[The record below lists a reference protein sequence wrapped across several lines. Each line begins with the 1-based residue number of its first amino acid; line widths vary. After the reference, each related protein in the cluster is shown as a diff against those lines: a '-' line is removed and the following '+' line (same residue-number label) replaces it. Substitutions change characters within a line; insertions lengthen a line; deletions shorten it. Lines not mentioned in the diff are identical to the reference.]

1 MDIKKVLIANR
12 GEIAVRVEK
21 TARKMGINT
30 VAIYSKND
38 TGSLHVLNCDEA
50 YKIDG
55 ESLSE
60 TYLNIDKIIEIAL
73 KSNCDAIHPG
83 YGFLSENSAFSKACA
98 DNNIRFVGP
107 GPEPI
112 SAMGNKLQARQ
123 LVSKIGVPIT
133 HGLSG
138 KVSEI
143 LSKANKLK
151 FPVLIKAASGGGG
164 KGMRIVY
171 SKEELKESLFATSR
185 EAENYFGD
193 GTVYVEQYL
202 ESPRHIE
209 VQVLAD
215 NYGNVI
221 HLFER
226 ECSLQR
232 RYQKII
238 EEAPSVTLDENK
250 RNELTSAA
258 VKIAK
263 EINYSNAG
271 TIEFLVDKKLD
282 FYFLEMNTRIQVEH
296 PVTEMITGIDIVE
309 EQFKVCSG
317 EKLSFSQNEIKKNGH
332 AIEARIYAEAPEN
345 NFAPSSGKMSL
356 YLPPQSNNYRIDS
369 AYNTASEVFPDF
381 DPMISKFIV
390 HDKNRADAISQ
401 LENALNNYYIQGIKT
416 NIQFLR
422 YLVTNKNYVEN
433 KISTS
438 FIENNLDKLLKY
450 TELRAKYITQALC
463 SAVLISLKPK
473 YKPASVWES
482 IGYWRVNP
490 KIKFTVEEK
499 EHEVKF
505 LKTTDGLKVTIENKD
520 WVINEI
526 SYKTSQ
532 LAFSLNNEYVKCH
545 FSSLNVSSFFISI
558 NGFQF
563 KIIRNDI
570 LDESVKWET
579 RKSNLNNE
587 KILFSPLPGKVVKIN
602 VKEGQKVIKGQDLI
616 IIEAMK
622 MENKLVSKYETV
634 VKSINVSVGQ
644 QVAPDIPLIEFEN
657 NSAN

>member
-12 GEIAVRVEK
+12 GEIAVRIEK

-38 TGSLHVLNCDEA
+38 AGSLHVLNCDEA
-50 YKIDG
+50 YKVDG

-60 TYLNIDKIIEIAL
+60 TYLNIDKIIETAL

-83 YGFLSENSAFSKACA
+83 YGFLSENSAFAKACA

-107 GPEPI
+107 GPESI
-112 SAMGNKLQARQ
+112 SVMGNKLQARQ
-123 LVSKIGVPIT
+123 LASKIGVPIPY
-133 HGLSG
+133 GLSG

-143 LSKANKLK
+143 LSKAEKLT

-171 SKEELKESLFATSR
+171 SKKELEESLLATSR

-215 NYGNVI
+215 NYGNVV
-221 HLFER
+221 HLYER

-271 TIEFLVDKKLD
+271 TIEFLVDKNLD

-317 EKLSFSQNEIKKNGH
+317 EKLSFSQDEIKKNGH

-345 NFAPSSGKMSL
+345 NFTPSSGKMAL

-532 LAFSLNNEYVKCH
+532 LTFSLNNEYVKCH
-545 FSSLNVSSFFISI
+545 FSSPNVSSFFISI

-602 VKEGQKVIKGQDLI
+602 VEEGQKVIKGQDLI

-622 MENKLVSKYETV
+622 MENKLASKYETV
-634 VKSINVSVGQ
+634 VKSINVAVGQ
-644 QVAPDIPLIEFEN
+644 QVASDTPLIEFEN